1 MTFRTTNPATGE
13 TVATFYEISDAEL
26 DQALATARGCFEKDW
41 RHRPVAERAAVLKAA
56 AQALRDNADEYAS
69 YLTLEVGKLIGTSQ
83 AEVGLAA
90 SILDYY
96 ADNAEKFLAP
106 REIIASPGAFVHT
119 EPIGVILGIEPW
131 NFPYYQ
137 VARVAGPQLMAGN
150 VLVIKHAESVPQSAL
165 ALARLFESAGA
176 PAGTYT
182 NVFATIE
189 QTGRM
194 IGDPRIAGVTVTGSE
209 HAGSAVAEQAG
220 RNVKKVV
227 AELGGSD
234 PLIVLDDAD
243 IEHSVGGAL
252 FGRMFNTG
260 QCCVGTKRIIVVGQ
274 ERGEQFLRSFTGQL
288 GSMQPGDP
296 ADPGTT
302 LGPMSSERALNLLL
316 KQVRTAQ
323 EHGAKV
329 ALGGNRIDRR
339 GYFIEPTVL
348 TGIDESNPA
357 FTEEFF
363 GPVVSFSIVDTEA
376 EAIALANATPYGL
389 GASVFT
395 DDVERGRAV
404 AEQIDSGMVFI
415 NQPAWT
421 GPEIPFGGVKKSGFG
436 RELSEEGFGEFV
448 NRKLVNIAPAGAP
461 PWGPVPA

>member
-1 MTFRTTNPATGE
+1 
-13 TVATFYEISDAEL
+13 
-26 DQALATARGCFEKDW
+26 
-41 RHRPVAERAAVLKAA
+41 
-56 AQALRDNADEYAS
+56 
-69 YLTLEVGKLIGTSQ
+69 
-83 AEVGLAA
+83 
-90 SILDYY
+90 
-96 ADNAEKFLAP
+96 
-106 REIIASPGAFVHT
+106 
-119 EPIGVILGIEPW
+119 
-131 NFPYYQ
+131 
-137 VARVAGPQLMAGN
+137 
-150 VLVIKHAESVPQSAL
+150 
-165 ALARLFESAGA
+165 
-176 PAGTYT
+176 
-182 NVFATIE
+182 
-189 QTGRM
+189 
-194 IGDPRIAGVTVTGSE
+194 
-209 HAGSAVAEQAG
+209 
-220 RNVKKVV
+220 
-227 AELGGSD
+227 
-234 PLIVLDDAD
+234 
-243 IEHSVGGAL
+243 
-252 FGRMFNTG
+252 
-260 QCCVGTKRIIVVGQ
+260 
-274 ERGEQFLRSFTGQL
+274 
-288 GSMQPGDP
+288 MQPGDP

-329 ALGGNRIDRR
+329 VLGGNRIDRR